1 MNGLPLTIAELKAF
15 VMVAR
20 SLSFTHAA
28 SNLGITQP
36 ALSMTIRQVE
46 AKFGATLFDRSTRS
60 VKLSSTGALLHPA
73 AERLIENFERTT
85 AGMRE
90 IADGRLGRITIAC
103 PEGVA
108 AHVVAPTLARFVVNH
123 PKVMVSVHD
132 GDAASVEQM
141 MHSFGAD
148 FGVTGYWKDHPD
160 FVFAP
165 LTTDRCCVICPPT
178 HPLAGKQLISLR
190 DLDNVPIVALNRDA
204 GVRRLLEATCEAAGI
219 RLVVQFEVARV
230 STLIEMV
237 AAGLCI
243 SVLTELST
251 PHNAWSSLCLRPLEG
266 TGLSYPIGIVT
277 RANRVL
283 APSAALFVTALRE
296 HFRVSSTR
304 EAFPDS
310 SPARHSGGAARPATS
325 RRLPLRPA

>member
-1 MNGLPLTIAELKAF
+1 MTGPPFTIAELKAF

-28 SNLGITQP
+28 RYLGITQP

-60 VKLSSTGALLHPA
+60 VKLSSTGILLHPA
-73 AERLIENFERTT
+73 AERLIENFERTI

-108 AHVVAPTLARFVVNH
+108 AHVVAPTLARFVVSH
-123 PKVMVSVHD
+123 PEVMVSVHD
-132 GDAASVEQM
+132 GDATSVEQM
-141 MHSFGAD
+141 MHSLGAD

-178 HPLAGKQLISLR
+178 HPLTGKDLISLR

-204 GVRRLLEATCEAAGI
+204 GVRRLLETTCEAAGV
-219 RLVVQFEVARV
+219 RLVVRFEVARV

-266 TGLSYPIGIVT
+266 AGLSYPIGIVT

-283 APSAALFVTALRE
+283 PPSAALFVTALRE
-296 HFRVSSTR
+296 SF
-304 EAFPDS
+304 
-310 SPARHSGGAARPATS
+310 
-325 RRLPLRPA
+325 RLPSPLHCAADADAYL

>member
-1 MNGLPLTIAELKAF
+1 MTGLPFTIAELKAF

-28 SNLGITQP
+28 RCLGITQP

-73 AERLIENFERTT
+73 AERLIENFERTI

-108 AHVVAPTLARFVVNH
+108 AHVVAPTLARFVVSH
-123 PKVMVSVHD
+123 PEVMVSVHD

-148 FGVTGYWKDHPD
+148 FGVTGYWKEHPD

-178 HPLAGKQLISLR
+178 HPLAGKDLISLR

-204 GVRRLLEATCEAAGI
+204 GVRRLLETTCEAAGI

-251 PHNAWSSLCLRPLEG
+251 PHNAWSSLCLRPLDG
-266 TGLSYPIGIVT
+266 DGLSYPIGIVT

-283 APSAALFVTALRE
+283 GPSAALFVTALRE
-296 HFRVSSTR
+296 HFRLPSTR
-304 EAFPDS
+304 EPLLRYR
-310 SPARHSGGAARPATS
+310 PTRHGGGAHPSTGQQKQTS
-325 RRLPLRPA
+325 HL